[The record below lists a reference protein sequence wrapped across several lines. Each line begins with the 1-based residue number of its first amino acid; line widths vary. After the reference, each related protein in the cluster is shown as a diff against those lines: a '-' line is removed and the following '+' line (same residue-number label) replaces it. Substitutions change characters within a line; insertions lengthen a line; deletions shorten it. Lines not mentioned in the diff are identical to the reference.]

1 MESGTIAP
9 GADAETQERMR
20 KEAEDADRGAD
31 LPGEGDDAAGA
42 EAEVDKDAVAD
53 KGKDAK
59 PEQEI
64 KFPKPEIL
72 GEGQLSLSV
81 GGETPDTSLVKM
93 TGVEI
98 QVPNGGQFKKGQFLD
113 VVLRVRVA
121 GVHIDDKFDNATG
134 TVTGTTRKHIL
145 KPLRVER
152 VD

>member
-31 LPGEGDDAAGA
+31 MPGEGDDAAGA
-42 EAEVDKDAVAD
+42 EAKGDQ
-53 KGKDAK
+53 GKDAE

-81 GGETPDTSLVKM
+81 GGESPDTSLVKM